1 MSNKNDG
8 KPDTGEKPEA
18 VEETPEPTLDDLFSE
33 LKLSDQGK
41 KMLTMIISGVAN
53 NIKEISNRLD
63 GLEKQPAAENPDIY
77 AGLSAEQKYQ
87 VMMAKASGP
96 AAAAQQ
102 GVLQALLARVGG
114 GGSGGGGGDVANLL
128 KSAETIQG
136 LRSVLFPEPSPL
148 QMAMEKAQV
157 AQVLSQTRLMN
168 KVAGKATSD
177 YLDKIEAEIEGTKTE
192 AETEA
197 EVA

>member
-1 MSNKNDG
+1 MSKTDG
-8 KPDTGEKPEA
+8 KPGTGED
-18 VEETPEPTLDDLFSE
+18 TPEPTIDDLLNE

-53 NIKEISNRLD
+53 NIKEISSRLD
-63 GLEKQPAAENPDIY
+63 GLEKQPAADNPDIY
-77 AGLSAEQKYQ
+77 AGLSAEQKYN
-87 VMMAKASGP
+87 VLIAKASGP

-102 GVLQALLARVGG
+102 GVLQSLLARLGGGG
-114 GGSGGGGGDVANLL
+114 GGSGGDLSNLV

-136 LRSVLFPEPSPL
+136 LRAVLSPEPTAL
-148 QMAMEKAQV
+148 QLAMEKAQV

-177 YLDKIEAEIEGTKTE
+177 YLDKIEAEIEGAKTE
-192 AETEA
+192 AEAEA
-197 EVA
+197 T

>member
-8 KPDTGEKPEA
+8 KPETGEKTET
-18 VEETPEPTLDDLFSE
+18 VEETPEPTLDDLLSE

-77 AGLSAEQKYQ
+77 AGLSPEQKYQ
-87 VMMAKASGP
+87 VMMAKASAP

-102 GVLQALLARVGG
+102 GVLQALLTRVGG
-114 GGSGGGGGDVANLL
+114 GGSGGGDFSNLL

-148 QMAMEKAQV
+148 QLAMEKAQV

-177 YLDKIEAEIEGTKTE
+177 YLDKIESDLEGTENEAK
-192 AETEA
+192 AETE
-197 EVA
+197 VA

>member
-1 MSNKNDG
+1 MGNKNDG
-8 KPDTGEKPEA
+8 KPETGEKTET
-18 VEETPEPTLDDLFSE
+18 VEETPEPTLDDLLSE

-102 GVLQALLARVGG
+102 GVLQALLTRVGG
-114 GGSGGGGGDVANLL
+114 GGSGGGDFSNLL

-148 QMAMEKAQV
+148 QLAMEKAQV

-177 YLDKIEAEIEGTKTE
+177 YLDKIEADIEGTETE
-192 AETEA
+192 AKAETEA
-197 EVA
+197 A